1 MLELM
6 PDILLW
12 IDFRRVGWE
21 ILDRHSSDGVHLPK
35 FFEFTAPVDLR
46 SIPQH
51 EHSFWNVRQE
61 VAKEQ
66 HGTMRADR
74 RCVNLHVQT
83 ALKRQPSNDRQVL
96 VGKGRT
102 QDRRFAG
109 VAPCLGHGWTQKEAG
124 LVNEDDGS
132 GLILGF
138 FLIAGQPRL
147 SQSERIASSRCEARK
162 IGFWYVQLSWWSK
175 RDTWAGWY
183 RTPNSRSITWAIR
196 AQVQTSPTKLKLS
209 APRSNNVSRWRS
221 CSSERRAA

>member
-1 MLELM
+1 MPDEVLEQPNPLSKSTGGILESHPQLIQRKTAQISEINVLELV

-21 ILDRHSSDGVHLPK
+21 ILDRHSSDGVHLAK
-35 FFEFTAPVDLR
+35 LFEFTAPVDLR

-66 HGTMRADR
+66 HRAMRADR

-83 ALKRQPSNDRQVL
+83 ALKCQPSNNRQML

-138 FLIAGQPRL
+138 F
-147 SQSERIASSRCEARK
+147 
-162 IGFWYVQLSWWSK
+162 
-175 RDTWAGWY
+175 
-183 RTPNSRSITWAIR
+183 
-196 AQVQTSPTKLKLS
+196 
-209 APRSNNVSRWRS
+209 
-221 CSSERRAA
+221 